1 MKGGIEISDQF
12 SNVKKI
18 VTGSCAGIENT
29 LRETVE
35 NGLYKIVVAD
45 LSGCQDGDIHE
56 EAI

>member
-1 MKGGIEISDQF
+1 
-12 SNVKKI
+12 VKKI

-29 LRETVE
+29 LMENIE